1 MPPLPF
7 AKLTHPDAELRWDF
21 DSIPGCAPRNL
32 VGLHDPFVR
41 LGWLDSLESTVAR
54 LGFQSPLVE
63 YRDGL
68 VVAHFADAPLELHH

>member
-1 MPPLPF
+1 M
-7 AKLTHPDAELRWDF
+7 
-21 DSIPGCAPRNL
+21 
-32 VGLHDPFVR
+32 GLHDPFAR

-68 VVAHFADAPLELHH
+68 VVAHFADAPLGLHHQNVHVEQQTKDGQDCQHSLGWRLSRS